1 MDEPGESNPARIALN
16 PSTLLSPVPVVLVSC
31 RGLPGSE
38 RDKPNLITLAWA
50 GTVCSEPPMV
60 SISLRKS
67 RFSHQQILES
77 GEFAL
82 NLVNRAMLAA
92 VDLCGVKSG
101 RDIDKFTACQ
111 LTAVPMAGLDRAPAV
126 AESPLTLACKVRQIV
141 ELGSHDCFLAEV
153 VAVEAAGALLD
164 GSGRLRLDRAGL
176 IAYVHGEYRQ
186 LGDLVGFFGYSVADP
201 AVLARRMPARAA
213 KPLARKSARLSG
225 KPSAKPIAQTSG
237 KPTAQTSG
245 KPSAK
250 PTAQASGKPTGKPS
264 GNTSGKADRK
274 K

>member
-1 MDEPGESNPARIALN
+1 MDEPGKNLPARIALN

-38 RDKPNLITLAWA
+38 REKPNLITLAWA

-82 NLVNRAMLAA
+82 NLVNQAMLAA

-101 RDIDKFTACQ
+101 RDIDKFAACQ

-153 VAVEAAGALLD
+153 VAVEAAGALMD

-201 AVLARRMPARAA
+201 AVLARRMPAKAA
-213 KPLARKSARLSG
+213 RPPARKTAKLAGKPPARPTVKASGKPPVNAIGKWSG
-225 KPSAKPIAQTSG
+225 KPSGHA
-237 KPTAQTSG
+237 SG
-245 KPSAK
+245 KPSERM
-250 PTAQASGKPTGKPS
+250 SGKD
-264 GNTSGKADRK
+264 DRK